1 MSKRKAAGPIKESSQ
16 TTKVKE
22 TDALTAWK
30 RKQESIV
37 ANYAILWPLGGPA
50 PDRECLFAPVLEML
64 EFVRSPSGEIRT
76 VPFLV
81 ACRHTAPITAQFQDP
96 LNHVRTSIFSC
107 AVKMERIFQS
117 NPSKFEH
124 LYSLVNFDVETN
136 TSNEQCSSTVSLVWL
151 TRYMDFLVE
160 LFRNL
165 REHPPDWVTIRAV
178 YNAYAKTLIKWHD
191 EKIVL
196 TLIPLHLFG
205 DLGLFL
211 GRKFAPEK
219 DDLLKVIGGNG
230 DVMGDM
236 EKFCTSFTPL
246 LKQNHEFLAS
256 LGMDD
261 LKLSR
266 ASLVAKVPSTYP
278 KKEKMGKTM
287 FAPALEELESVKSE
301 SKEILTKHF
310 LESCN
315 KILPIIAKFGS
326 AVYAVNYSVRLHV
339 VSRYSSDPSKFNYL
353 FSLVQFETLP
363 SKFNHSSCPFETF
376 SLALLTRNMDFVVEL
391 FRNLLEHPEWFT
403 IEACKDAYGK
413 TLKIWFER
421 QEWFEPNN
429 TLCKVMSLIPLKY
442 LVLKHCSYLTG
453 RLNVYPALSTDREK
467 FMEAIEGNGDVMG
480 DIKKFCSIFTPLIKE
495 IDKFLA
501 SSGSDKSKL
510 LIDGGEV
517 S

>member
-1 MSKRKAAGPIKESSQ
+1 MSKRKAAAAGPIKESSQ

-22 TDALTAWK
+22 TDVSLSAWI
-30 RKQESIV
+30 RKQESFV
-37 ANYAILWPLGGPA
+37 ANYTIILPLGGPA
-50 PDRECLFAPVLEML
+50 PDRESLFTPVLEML
-64 EFVRSPSGEIRT
+64 ELVRSPSGEIRT
-76 VPFLV
+76 LPFLV
-81 ACRHTAPITAQFQDP
+81 ACRHTAPITLQFGEP
-96 LNHVRTSIFSC
+96 LNHVRTSIFAC
-107 AVKMERIFQS
+107 AVPMERIYQS
-117 NPSKFEH
+117 NPSKFEY
-124 LYSLVNFDVETN
+124 LYSLVNHDVKTN
-136 TSNEQCSSTVSLVWL
+136 TLFNSTSVSLVWL

-211 GRKFAPEK
+211 GNKYAREK
-219 DDLLKVIGGNG
+219 DLLLKVIGGNG

-246 LKQNHEFLAS
+246 LKQNHEFLA
-256 LGMDD
+256 GVDD
-261 LKLSR
+261 LKLFR

-278 KKEKMGKTM
+278 KKRKMGKTM

-310 LESCN
+310 LESCI
-315 KILPIIAKFGS
+315 KILPVLAEFGT
-326 AVYAVNYSVRLHV
+326 AVYPVTFDIRTCV
-339 VSRYSSDPSKFNYL
+339 VYGYSSDPSKFNYS

-363 SKFNHSSCPFETF
+363 SKFNYSSYPFETF

-403 IEACKDAYGK
+403 IEACKDSYGK
-413 TLKIWFER
+413 TLKIWLER
-421 QEWFEPNN
+421 KKWFNPN
-429 TLCKVMSLIPLKY
+429 LPLKR
-442 LVLKHCSYLTG
+442 VI
-453 RLNVYPALSTDREK
+453 PELSTDREK
-467 FMEAIEGNGDVMG
+467 FMEKIEGNGDVMG

-501 SSGSDKSKL
+501 SLGSDRIKL
-510 LIDGGEV
+510 LIDGERA

>member
-1 MSKRKAAGPIKESSQ
+1 
-16 TTKVKE
+16 
-22 TDALTAWK
+22 
-30 RKQESIV
+30 
-37 ANYAILWPLGGPA
+37 
-50 PDRECLFAPVLEML
+50 
-64 EFVRSPSGEIRT
+64 
-76 VPFLV
+76 
-81 ACRHTAPITAQFQDP
+81 
-96 LNHVRTSIFSC
+96 
-107 AVKMERIFQS
+107 MERIYQS

-136 TSNEQCSSTVSLVWL
+136 NSDEQCSSTVSLVWL

-191 EKIVL
+191 EKI
-196 TLIPLHLFG
+196 
-205 DLGLFL
+205 L

-219 DDLLKVIGGNG
+219 DLLLKVIGGNG

-261 LKLSR
+261 LKLSG

-287 FAPALEELESVKSE
+287 FAPALEELESVKSK

-315 KILPIIAKFGS
+315 KILPVIAKFGN
-326 AVYAVNYSVRLHV
+326 AVYSVNYTIRLHV
-339 VSRYSSDPSKFNYL
+339 ARLQSRYSSDPSKFNYL
-353 FSLVQFETLP
+353 YGFMQFEI
-363 SKFNHSSCPFETF
+363 ETF
-376 SLALLTRNMDFVVEL
+376 SLNILTRNMDFVVEL

-429 TLCKVMSLIPLKY
+429 TLSKVYS
-442 LVLKHCSYLTG
+442 
-453 RLNVYPALSTDREK
+453 ALSTDREK

-510 LIDGGEV
+510 LIDGGGGFLIQLHCLPFA
-517 S
+517 SRYCGSSDC

>member
-81 ACRHTAPITAQFQDP
+81 VCRHTAPITIQFQDP

-107 AVKMERIFQS
+107 AVKMERIYQS

-136 TSNEQCSSTVSLVWL
+136 NSDEQCSSTVSLVWL

-219 DDLLKVIGGNG
+219 DLLLKVIGGNG

-261 LKLSR
+261 LKLSG

-287 FAPALEELESVKSE
+287 FAPALEELESVKSK

-315 KILPIIAKFGS
+315 KILPVIAKFGN
-326 AVYAVNYSVRLHV
+326 AVYSVNYTIRLHV
-339 VSRYSSDPSKFNYL
+339 ARLQSRYSSDPSKFNYL
-353 FSLVQFETLP
+353 YGFMQFEI
-363 SKFNHSSCPFETF
+363 ETF
-376 SLALLTRNMDFVVEL
+376 SLNILTRNMDFVVEL

-429 TLCKVMSLIPLKY
+429 TLSK
-442 LVLKHCSYLTG
+442 
-453 RLNVYPALSTDREK
+453 VYPALSTDREK

-510 LIDGGEV
+510 LIDGGGGFLIQLHCLPFA
-517 S
+517 SRYCGSSDC